1 MITFLTVLKSN
12 KTNEFG
18 KFGHST
24 YLPEHVY
31 SLQSQIKKRYPKPH
45 NFYCLTDYPDL
56 ECETTPL
63 ILDLPGWW
71 SKMELFRQTGN
82 IIYFDLDTVILDDI
96 TELVE
101 YPHEFSALAD
111 IHHNSI
117 LPGRLWSGIMAWSG
131 DHTDIYNKFVE
142 NIEFN
147 MSRSQQGGD
156 QHFIGDFRPNFTPVQ
171 KITSGIVCYKLELKN
186 NESPPPET
194 KIIYFMGN
202 PKPWQLDHKWTTGLY
217 QR

>member
-31 SLQSQIKKRYPKPH
+31 SLQSQIKKHYNKPH
-45 NFYCLTDYPDL
+45 KFYCLTDYPDL
-56 ECETTPL
+56 ECEMIPL

-71 SKMELFRQTGN
+71 SKIELFRQTGN

-96 TELVE
+96 TEFVE
-101 YPHEFSALAD
+101 YLHDFSALAD

-131 DHTDIYNKFVE
+131 DHSDIYNKCKTCN
-142 NIEFN
+142 NITEVASRRKCATRAATATCLEGR
-147 MSRSQQGGD
+147 SRSGA
-156 QHFIGDFRPNFTPVQ
+156 P
-171 KITSGIVCYKLELKN
+171 
-186 NESPPPET
+186 
-194 KIIYFMGN
+194 
-202 PKPWQLDHKWTTGLY
+202 
-217 QR
+217 